1 MEKPEHKHIIIRA
14 EVNDPPQKNDG
25 ESLVLWI
32 KHLIDKIGMKLLHGP
47 HFAYVDVEGNKGLTA
62 VAIIETSHIAVHVWE
77 EAFPALMQLDVY
89 TCGPFDPQIVFNFL
103 KAFSPVSVEW
113 KYIDREFDLKTLDV
127 GSWSDES
134 NKQLNLFNNRK
145 T

>member
-1 MEKPEHKHIIIRA
+1 
-14 EVNDPPQKNDG
+14 
-25 ESLVLWI
+25 
-32 KHLIDKIGMKLLHGP
+32 
-47 HFAYVDVEGNKGLTA
+47 
-62 VAIIETSHIAVHVWE
+62 
-77 EAFPALMQLDVY
+77 VY